1 MIQPLIPKVAAVVKH
16 LVSSDETKQ
25 ALKFMEIFEKWLYRG
40 IPILWDHLEVITD
53 IFMVTALRKDLDD
66 AIRVK
71 ALHFLSA
78 MAEFEKEA
86 TINNELVTPILQ
98 TLFDVMTE
106 ENEEDNEIKL
116 NNVISTIH
124 NTSTQ

>member
-16 LVSSDETKQ
+16 LVSSDETKR
-25 ALKFMEIFEKWLYRG
+25 ALKFMEIFEKWFYRG

-71 ALHFLSA
+71 ALHFLRR
-78 MAEFEKEA
+78 
-86 TINNELVTPILQ
+86 
-98 TLFDVMTE
+98 
-106 ENEEDNEIKL
+106 KL
-116 NNVISTIH
+116 LEVFCYKYVCNQFLLRTH
-124 NTSTQ
+124 